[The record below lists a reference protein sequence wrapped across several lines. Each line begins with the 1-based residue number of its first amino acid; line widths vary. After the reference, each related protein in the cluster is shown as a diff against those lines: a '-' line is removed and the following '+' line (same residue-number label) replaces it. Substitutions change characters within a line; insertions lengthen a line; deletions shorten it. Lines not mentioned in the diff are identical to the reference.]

1 MHISTPKPSKIM
13 IALMRH
19 ENLAS
24 FCHGTR
30 TRSVLDS
37 IVADP
42 RIQITVSQYSRWIK
56 NVFFY

>member
-1 MHISTPKPSKIM
+1 MHISIPKQSKIM

-30 TRSVLDS
+30 TISVLDS
-37 IVADP
+37 IVTDP
-42 RIQITVSQYSRWIK
+42 RIQINI
-56 NVFFY
+56 N